1 MSTYHHTPRELT
13 TLDSDTLRDYHLQ
26 VYKASIDTDDPK
38 VADALRA
45 RKNLVEALLADR
57 EHTSV
62 LSEVS
67 A

>member
-1 MSTYHHTPRELT
+1 MSTYHPTSRELT
-13 TLDSDTLRDYHLQ
+13 AYSADALRDYHLQ

-45 RKNLVEALLADR
+45 RKNLIEALLADWD
-57 EHTSV
+57 HTSV
-62 LSEVS
+62 LYNTE